1 MRRDVRLLSMC
12 IGTAFVEK
20 CDLETAEEVFQEMS
34 GDTVTQGICGREQG
48 EKLLTSVQTVYR
60 LRNHGPK
67 EMDAGIKILT
77 DKI

>member
-1 MRRDVRLLSMC
+1 MRRDARLLSMC

-20 CDLETAEEVFQEMS
+20 CDLETAEEVFRKLL
-34 GDTVTQGICGREQG
+34 GDAVTQGICGKEQG
-48 EKLLTSVQTVYR
+48 EKLLTSVRTVYR
-60 LRNHGPK
+60 LCDNGRK